1 MSSLL
6 SANIGYKQGTRGKL
20 FGRDWDLETGLA
32 APDTPEYVAGLRR
45 YMQGFSLRREE
56 MPEAAAVWN
65 EKYFKKVG
73 DLFAEGGI
81 YVVRGKLAE
90 ILSRF
95 DLGEG
100 GLVPF
105 PVYKADLETPY
116 PGEFFLLNFGARKN
130 TLVPEASPNVAERGV
145 SPRTGQMLWKVQE
158 WGEGQVALSPA
169 ALDGPDLWG
178 EEVLDNKIFM
188 SDALA

>member
-1 MSSLL
+1 
-6 SANIGYKQGTRGKL
+6 
-20 FGRDWDLETGLA
+20 TGLRS
-32 APDTPEYVAGLRR
+32 PRSPEYIAGLNQYCR
-45 YMQGFSLRREE
+45 GIALSREQ

-130 TLVPEASPNVAERGV
+130 TLVPEASPNVAKFAV
-145 SPRTGQMLWKVQE
+145 DHRTGQQIWKVQE

-169 ALDGPDLWG
+169 ALDGPDLWV

-188 SDALA
+188 SDALAQALIAAKLDKDWCLTPCTIVEGGQ